1 MLPLV
6 SCHLFQLRL
15 LEMTHCTLRL
25 LIPTTIPI
33 HYKIR
38 GSKCCS
44 MWQELRM
51 VCQTR
56 RSGQCSQPDGRSS
69 LDLNIRKT
77 PCYLCLVYRRWS
89 NRAVFLD
96 SAHFD
101 QFLDGIR
108 LNGYNFYGA
117 ARLGAAGRG
126 MAGQGQARHGEARRG
141 KHTASL
147 LGVQK
152 FGRAWPVWA
161 WQGAARLGLAWPG
174 MAGQGRARHGAANTL
189 HPFWGCRSLARRGVA
204 GPGSAGRGGAR
215 RGKARRG

>member
-126 MAGQGQARHGEARRG
+126 MAGQGQARHG
-141 KHTASL
+141 
-147 LGVQK
+147 
-152 FGRAWPVWA
+152 
-161 WQGAARLGLAWPG
+161 
-174 MAGQGRARHGAANTL
+174 AANTL
-189 HPFWGCRSLARRGVA
+189 HPFWGCRSLAGLGMARRGMA
-204 GPGSAGRGGAR
+204 WRGGAR
-215 RGKARRG
+215 LGSARRG